1 MFDDVKQYGIN
12 QLLGG
17 QCILLLENSVKVIF
31 LIQKY
36 ASWQPPPIDL
46 NFAVRKGKQI
56 SLKLRPAPRHLK
68 ILHNS
73 IKWAKDL
80 TRYFPKEELDGNE
93 T

>member
-36 ASWQPPPIDL
+36 ASWQHPPIDL

-56 SLKLRPAPRHLK
+56 CLKTEACTQTF
-68 ILHNS
+68 
-73 IKWAKDL
+73 KDL
-80 TRYFPKEELDGNE
+80 SQLNKMGKRLNQILPKRRVRWQ
-93 T
+93 